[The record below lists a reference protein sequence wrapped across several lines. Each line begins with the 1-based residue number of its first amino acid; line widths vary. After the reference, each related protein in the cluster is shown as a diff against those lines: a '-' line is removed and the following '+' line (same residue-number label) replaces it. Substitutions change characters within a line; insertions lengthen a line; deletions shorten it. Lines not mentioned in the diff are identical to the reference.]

1 MLFKLE
7 LCGVLPAILAQTG
20 KKKNCLVYKPVFGVH
35 HPAKLVLHEE
45 VVWLMYSRILC
56 VCIKRCQQLS
66 NEKLMLPGLKCDSL
80 PADSMASKQEMRHTK
95 TNVIFWGFEIDSK
108 MFGSHVV
115 FSFSFI
121 SIDPSLP
128 PHVHVCIHVE
138 LYLYIKPVQVHA
150 FVENA
155 CFPCLSRITC
165 LPCPLQLWT
174 LQLSLS
180 AALSSLASSKMSW
193 MR

>member
-1 MLFKLE
+1 MSQRK
-7 LCGVLPAILAQTG
+7 CIRQKSTPRILAIVLCAALSCPLTPQGVIQTRALWG
-20 KKKNCLVYKPVFGVH
+20 TPCNSSSNKKKNCLVYKPVFGVH

-66 NEKLMLPGLKCDSL
+66 NEMLMLPGLKCDSL

-138 LYLYIKPVQVHA
+138 LYL
-150 FVENA
+150 
-155 CFPCLSRITC
+155 
-165 LPCPLQLWT
+165 
-174 LQLSLS
+174 
-180 AALSSLASSKMSW
+180 
-193 MR
+193 